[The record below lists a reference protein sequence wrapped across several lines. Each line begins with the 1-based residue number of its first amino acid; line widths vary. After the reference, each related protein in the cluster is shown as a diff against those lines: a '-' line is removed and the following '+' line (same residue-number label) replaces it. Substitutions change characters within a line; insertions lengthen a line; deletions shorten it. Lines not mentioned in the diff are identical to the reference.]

1 LSKSKWRLVFNLLK
15 VCLTALILWGVFAR
29 IDLKALWTGIAALP
43 LWLLPALVLL
53 SLIRHWGQFINWCY
67 SLQINPKYIP
77 DRKEQ
82 LVSYLIGLPLRF
94 AVPGGSASAGK
105 VFFVSNSSRW
115 ASLFS
120 FAMERAFLTWSTWTY
135 AFAAAL
141 IYYRNFPLWL
151 RLGLLILTLTA
162 PLWGYWLL
170 GTSPKTRWLKP
181 GYARYAPRI
190 SAIQTGIAALS
201 YVQYWLILNQIHPI
215 SFWESTLRMSLTQ
228 FSNSIPFTVGGLGLR
243 EGFAIHFL
251 AGAGF
256 DASQAVTA
264 TLTLFAVQDL
274 LFALPG
280 LLLLMFNKSRRSDY
294 AHAGN

>member
-1 LSKSKWRLVFNLLK
+1 M
-15 VCLTALILWGVFAR
+15 
-29 IDLKALWTGIAALP
+29 IAYWH
-43 LWLLPALVLL
+43 WL
-53 SLIRHWGQFINWCY
+53 
-67 SLQINPKYIP
+67 
-77 DRKEQ
+77 
-82 LVSYLIGLPLRF
+82 
-94 AVPGGSASAGK
+94 
-105 VFFVSNSSRW
+105 
-115 ASLFS
+115 
-120 FAMERAFLTWSTWTY
+120 
-135 AFAAAL
+135 
-141 IYYRNFPLWL
+141 
-151 RLGLLILTLTA
+151 
-162 PLWGYWLL
+162 
-170 GTSPKTRWLKP
+170 
-181 GYARYAPRI
+181 RI

-251 AGAGF
+251 AGVGF